1 MATIFGQ
8 IKNLPVCQ
16 PSQLCRE
23 LVPLAQGGGNGH
35 RKTVFQYPRHF
46 AASTPSARTRV
57 RLSKARGNRSNSSSI
72 SAPCSVRART
82 PATAPAFSSM
92 TAVRSPCICSRPG
105 SLQRSSKASAFD
117 LARKKRADTP
127 ASETN
132 PDVVNEVSCQNE
144 SVGEDATNV
153 RRVDIGTCGRAAS
166 TAFSRPIV
174 VQCSRRLVLHFPR
187 TCSGAVRRCRGCP
200 PTGQANRVFRRGRR
214 CAAEP
219 VPVFARGSMDLG
231 NAVSVKNRVGFAWAT
246 RVARVRSSM

>member
-8 IKNLPVCQ
+8 IKNFPVCQ

-105 SLQRSSKASAFD
+105 SLQRSSKASPLISRAKSAQTRVP
-117 LARKKRADTP
+117 ARRTLMSLTKSAVRMKGSARMRRMSAGSISERAG
-127 ASETN
+127 A
-132 PDVVNEVSCQNE
+132 
-144 SVGEDATNV
+144 
-153 RRVDIGTCGRAAS
+153 RRLPRL
-166 TAFSRPIV
+166 V
-174 VQCSRRLVLHFPR
+174 VQ
-187 TCSGAVRRCRGCP
+187 
-200 PTGQANRVFRRGRR
+200 
-214 CAAEP
+214 
-219 VPVFARGSMDLG
+219 
-231 NAVSVKNRVGFAWAT
+231 
-246 RVARVRSSM
+246 